1 MDYLL
6 SLVGKDQETITEAIK
21 ELAKN
26 AEKVKIQEEKIND
39 LQSELE
45 DNKEE
50 IHYLKNKLNQ
60 KYDLIEDMEYEIEK
74 SEEKF
79 EGAKKELGLKLTA
92 LENLITEQ
100 VDEINVL
107 RKITKVWLV
116 KLLKTFNWRR
126 NRIFKKG
133 SLMSFRK
140 S

>member
-45 DNKEE
+45 DNKKE

-74 SEEKF
+74 SEDKF

-107 RKITKVWLV
+107 RENNQSMVSQIAENIQMEK
-116 KLLKTFNWRR
+116 KLN
-126 NRIFKKG
+126 IQ
-133 SLMSFRK
+133 K
-140 S
+140 SA